1 MTRIRILY
9 ADTDMAGVV
18 YHANYLRYFEQARTE
33 QLYAAGIDLATLH
46 HQQGIVFAISECSL
60 RYHRSA
66 HYGDV
71 IVIDVFPTK
80 VGPARVTLRY
90 EVTVEGDEGVYVT
103 GETTFAALDANT
115 GRPVRLPEPMRRFML
130 AAQQECTDG

>member
-103 GETTFAALDANT
+103 GRNDFRRAGREHRTAGPPT
-115 GRPVRLPEPMRRFML
+115 GAERRFKL